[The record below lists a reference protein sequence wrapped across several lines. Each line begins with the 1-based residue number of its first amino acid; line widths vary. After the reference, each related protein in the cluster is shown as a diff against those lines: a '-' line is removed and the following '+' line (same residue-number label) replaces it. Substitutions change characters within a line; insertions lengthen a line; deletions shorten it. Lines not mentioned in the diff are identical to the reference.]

1 MTYTGTENTLSEI
14 ARFAAS
20 LTLISRPIIH
30 QWFRQ
35 LPDVER
41 KEDAS
46 PVTIADKGVEASIR
60 EAISKTFPTHSIIGE
75 EEGSA
80 SGSSDFT
87 WVIDP
92 IDGTRAFSCGNP
104 LFGTLIAVLHEQKPV
119 IGVIDLPMLDATWI
133 GIHGKATHLNGNPV
147 RVAET
152 CHLAD
157 ARIATTSASALAEDY
172 PRFEKLN
179 EAARVTSYGGDC
191 ANYAHLAAGWC
202 DLVAETH
209 LKTYDIMA
217 TIPVIEGAGGIVS
230 QWDGSAITL
239 DNYDGTALAST
250 SHSLH
255 DEAMA
260 ILA

>member
-1 MTYTGTENTLSEI
+1 MAFAGADHNLSEI

-20 LTLISRPIIH
+20 LTQISRPIINT
-30 QWFRQ
+30 WFRQ

-41 KEDAS
+41 KDDAS
-46 PVTIADKGVEASIR
+46 PVTIADKGVESSLR
-60 EAISKTFPTHSIIGE
+60 QAIAAAFPAHGIIGE

-80 SGSSDFT
+80 KGTSPYT

-104 LFGTLIAVLHEQKPV
+104 LFGTLIAVIHDSRPV
-119 IGVIDLPMLDATWI
+119 IGLIDLPMLDATWI
-133 GIHGKATHLNGNPV
+133 GVNGEPTRLNGTPV

-152 CHLAD
+152 HSLAD
-157 ARIATTSASALAEDY
+157 ARIATTSASALAEDN
-172 PRFEKLN
+172 PRFEKLSDT
-179 EAARVTSYGGDC
+179 ARVTSYGGDC
-191 ANYAHLAAGWC
+191 TNYAHLAAGWC

-217 TIPVIEGAGGIVS
+217 TIPVIEGAGGVVT
-230 QWDGSAITL
+230 QWDGKAITI
-239 DNYDGTALAST
+239 DDYDGTALASA
-250 SHSLH
+250 SRRLH
-255 DEAMA
+255 DETMA

>member
-1 MTYTGTENTLSEI
+1 MTIAGAENNVSDI
-14 ARFAAS
+14 AQFASS
-20 LTLISRPIIH
+20 LTRISRPIIET
-30 QWFRQ
+30 WFRH
-35 LPDVER
+35 LPYVER
-41 KEDAS
+41 KEDSS
-46 PVTIADKGVEASIR
+46 PVTIADKNVEASLR
-60 EAISKTFPTHSIIGE
+60 KAIAETFPSHAIIGE

-80 SGSSDFT
+80 VGSSAYT

-104 LFGTLIAVLHEQKPV
+104 LFGTLIAVLHEAKPV
-119 IGVIDLPMLDATWI
+119 IGVIDLPMLGTTWLGVRGEATL
-133 GIHGKATHLNGNPV
+133 LNGKPV
-147 RVAET
+147 RAAQT
-152 CHLAD
+152 HNLAD

-179 EAARVTSYGGDC
+179 MAARVTSYGGDC

-217 TIPVIEGAGGIVS
+217 TIPVIEGAGGVVS
-230 QWDGSAITL
+230 QWNGKPITL
-239 DNYDGTALAST
+239 DDYDGTALASA
-250 SHSLH
+250 SRSLH

-260 ILA
+260 VLA

>member
-1 MTYTGTENTLSEI
+1 MTGTRAESSLSEI
-14 ARFAAS
+14 ARFASS
-20 LTLISRPIIH
+20 LTSISRPIIET
-30 QWFRQ
+30 WFRQ

-41 KEDAS
+41 KDDAS
-46 PVTIADKGVEASIR
+46 PVTIADKSVEASLR
-60 EAISKTFPTHSIIGE
+60 KAIAETFPSHSIIGE

-80 SGSSDFT
+80 SGSGPYT

-104 LFGTLIAVLHEQKPV
+104 LFGTLIAVLHESKPV
-119 IGVIDLPMLDATWI
+119 IGVVDLPMLDATWL
-133 GIHGKATHLNGNPV
+133 GIAGDATTLNGKPV
-147 RVAET
+147 KAAGTLR
-152 CHLAD
+152 LDD
-157 ARIATTSASALAEDY
+157 ARIATTSASALADDY
-172 PRFEKLN
+172 PKFEKLN
-179 EAARVTSYGGDC
+179 KVARVTSYGGDC

-217 TIPVIEGAGGIVS
+217 IIPVIEGAGGVVS
-230 QWDGSAITL
+230 QWNGKPITL
-239 DNYDGTALAST
+239 DDYDGTALASA
-250 SHSLH
+250 SRSLH